1 MPSKSCTRRAHDPQE
16 RAKLA
21 HERWLTKRMRP
32 SRVAA
37 HQAQIHDWLIGR
49 QPEASLRLNVVP
61 RGC

>member
-1 MPSKSCTRRAHDPQE
+1 M
-16 RAKLA
+16 LA

-49 QPEASLRLNVVP
+49 EPEASSRLNVVP
-61 RGC
+61 RGY